1 MNNIFYMLLDDK
13 LYACGEDDAYYI
25 AEFTNGKWE
34 RTIPL
39 PMISYDV
46 RRRLTEE
53 EAMILTS
60 NVSVYELFEEITKE
74 INFNNREKTEEE
86 LLIEFFEELVHIY
99 KRNYFILKEDKP
111 DFRYSAKE
119 LDEAYGGDLYKDLN
133 SYYEDYLRLHTT
145 LFTDLI
151 ITKTDDDFIIEFN
164 K

>member
-13 LYACGEDDAYYI
+13 LYACGSDNSYYI

-60 NVSVYELFEEITKE
+60 NVSVCELFV
-74 INFNNREKTEEE
+74 
-86 LLIEFFEELVHIY
+86 LLLFIDISRFVACGKKKCLVMQMGI
-99 KRNYFILKEDKP
+99 
-111 DFRYSAKE
+111 
-119 LDEAYGGDLYKDLN
+119 
-133 SYYEDYLRLHTT
+133 
-145 LFTDLI
+145 
-151 ITKTDDDFIIEFN
+151 
-164 K
+164 